1 MSEFSKD
8 NFLIILISPS
18 GGGKTTLGNM
28 ILKEFSNIDYS
39 VSYTTR
45 PPRKNEKHGESYFF
59 ISESKFKGMIL
70 LDEFLEYAQVHGYWY
85 GTSKKYIEQKNIE
98 NKHVL
103 MDIDVQGS
111 KLILESG
118 FAAVTIFILPPSE
131 QILKDRLKERGTDS
145 DEVIS
150 TRLSNAKEEIKQI
163 KDFQYLVIN
172 DDLDKAFEQIKSII
186 VSEENRFLRYN
197 NIESTFYGG

>member
-1 MSEFSKD
+1 MAQYSKD

-28 ILKEFSNIDYS
+28 ILDEFENVDYS

-45 PPRKNEKHGESYFF
+45 PARKNEKHGESYFF
-59 ISESKFKGMIL
+59 VSESKFKGMIL
-70 LDEFLEYAQVHGYWY
+70 LDEFLEYAQVHGFWY
-85 GTSKKYIEQKNIE
+85 GTSKKYIEKKNKE

-111 KLILESG
+111 KLILDSG
-118 FAAVTIFILPPSE
+118 YKAVTIFLLPPSE
-131 QILKDRLKERGTDS
+131 QILETRLKERGTDS
-145 DEVIS
+145 QEVIS
-150 TRLSNAKEEIKQI
+150 TRLQNAKEEIKQI

-172 DDLDKAFEQIKSII
+172 DDLNEAFEQIKSII
-186 VSEENRFLRYN
+186 SSEENRFLRYN
-197 NIESTFYGG
+197 NITDTFYGG

>member
-1 MSEFSKD
+1 LAQYSKD

-28 ILKEFSNIDYS
+28 ILDEFENVDYS

-45 PPRKNEKHGESYFF
+45 PARKNEKHGESYFF
-59 ISESKFKGMIL
+59 VSESKFKGMIL
-70 LDEFLEYAQVHGYWY
+70 LDEFLEYAQVHGFWY
-85 GTSKKYIEQKNIE
+85 GTSKKYIEKKNKE

-111 KLILESG
+111 KLILDSG
-118 FAAVTIFILPPSE
+118 YKAVTIFLLPPSE
-131 QILKDRLKERGTDS
+131 QILETRLKERGTDS
-145 DEVIS
+145 QEVIS
-150 TRLSNAKEEIKQI
+150 TRLQNAKEEIKQI

-172 DDLDKAFEQIKSII
+172 DDLNEAFEQIKSII
-186 VSEENRFLRYN
+186 SSEENRFLRYN
-197 NIESTFYGG
+197 NITDTFYGG